1 MGGRFVKEKELS
13 LLWLGDDVALD
24 KFKIIK
30 IIIISLIMHTGYL
43 IPRSEIT
50 LFWSFDVVIQHHV
63 QLRFL
68 S

>member
-30 IIIISLIMHTGYL
+30 IIIISLIMHTGSL